1 MNQPYNPE
9 IYWDKV
15 AENIA
20 SRNDLK
26 LIAGD
31 DEPYYRYKRKLFL
44 KLMDTIDFSQK
55 EVLEIGSG
63 PGGNLIY
70 LLSKKCKSITGVDI
84 SNQMVELSRKLLDG
98 QEIQIIKTNGRDL
111 PFEKNS
117 FDITFTSTVLQH
129 NTDENQLKK
138 MIQEICRV
146 SRNEVIL
153 FERIENKV
161 KGHESNLGRPIKYYA
176 DLFNDYGFILNQ
188 TKSLQIQVSY
198 YACGLIR
205 KAFNLKS
212 REEGEPLSKLS
223 IILEKLILPL
233 TEFLDKFFPNS
244 RDLTLLKFERKN
256 QI

>member
-1 MNQPYNPE
+1 MNQTYNPE
-9 IYWDKV
+9 AYWDKV

-20 SRNDLK
+20 SRNDHR
-26 LIAGD
+26 LIAGN
-31 DEPYYRYKRKLFL
+31 DEPYYRYKRKRFL
-44 KLMDTIDFSQK
+44 ELMDTIDFSQK

-63 PGGNLIY
+63 PGGNLVY
-70 LLSKKCKSITGVDI
+70 LLSKECKSITGVDI
-84 SNQMVELSRKLLDG
+84 SDQMVQLSRKLLKG

-111 PFEKNS
+111 PFENKS

-138 MIQEICRV
+138 IIQEICRV

-153 FERIENKV
+153 FERIENKI
-161 KGHESNLGRPIKYYA
+161 KGHTSNLGRPIRYYA
-176 DLFNDYGFILNQ
+176 DFFKDHGFILNQ

-205 KAFNLKS
+205 KIFNLKT
-212 REEGEPLSKLS
+212 REEGEPLSKIS

-233 TEFLDKFFPNS
+233 TKFLDKFIPSN
-244 RDLTLLKFERKN
+244 RDLTLLKFEKKN
-256 QI
+256 